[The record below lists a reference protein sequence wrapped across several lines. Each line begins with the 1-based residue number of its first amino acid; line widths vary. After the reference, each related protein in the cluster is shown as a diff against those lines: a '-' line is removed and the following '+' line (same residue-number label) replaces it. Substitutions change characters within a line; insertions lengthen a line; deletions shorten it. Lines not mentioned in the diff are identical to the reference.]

1 MPIAVACKCGK
12 KFQAPDS
19 LAGKRVKCPGC
30 QQLLVV
36 PGGQAAPAVA
46 DPEFV
51 KWFMEE
57 LAHENQADIIRKQRE
72 QPPEQ
77 QAHPAAAKKKKKK

>member
-1 MPIAVACKCGK
+1 MPISVACKCGK
-12 KFQAPDS
+12 KFQAPDN

-30 QQLLVV
+30 QQLVV
-36 PGGQAAPAVA
+36 IPAPQVVA

-57 LAHENQADIIRKQRE
+57 LAHENQADLIRKNRDQ
-72 QPPEQ
+72 
-77 QAHPAAAKKKKKK
+77 PAAQGPPKAGMGKKKKKK